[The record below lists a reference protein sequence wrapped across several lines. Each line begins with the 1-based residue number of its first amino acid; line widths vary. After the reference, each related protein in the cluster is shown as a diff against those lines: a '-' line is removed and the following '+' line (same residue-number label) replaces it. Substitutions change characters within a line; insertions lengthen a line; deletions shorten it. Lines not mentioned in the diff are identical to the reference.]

1 MPTKRSNSAVSAI
14 EGSVRIKRE
23 PETCCQKACDPC
35 CQEDYV
41 VDPEFVELRGQLKRF
56 QNDIHRLSSLIK
68 TQKPVRRLKENRK
81 QEERR
86 RTGAENQ
93 KEMTSISATINRQR
107 LEFLAVKSIYQ

>member
-1 MPTKRSNSAVSAI
+1 
-14 EGSVRIKRE
+14 
-23 PETCCQKACDPC
+23 
-35 CQEDYV
+35 
-41 VDPEFVELRGQLKRF
+41 
-56 QNDIHRLSSLIK
+56 LIK

>member
-1 MPTKRSNSAVSAI
+1 
-14 EGSVRIKRE
+14 
-23 PETCCQKACDPC
+23 
-35 CQEDYV
+35 V

-56 QNDIHRLSSLIK
+56 QNDIHRVSSLIK